1 MGLIS
6 GLLTWPLAPVRGVSW
21 IAEHVLEE
29 AERQSADPEVVERA
43 LLEVDE
49 RLAAGELTPEEAAA
63 MEEALVARLVRRHG
77 DGHG

>member
-6 GLLTWPLAPVRGVSW
+6 GLLTWPLAPVRCVGW
-21 IAEHVLEE
+21 IAEQVLEE
-29 AERQSADPEVVERA
+29 AERQWADPEVVERA

-49 RLAAGELTPEEAAA
+49 KLAAGELSPEEAAE
-63 MEEALVARLVRRHG
+63 MEEALVARLVRHHG